1 MAYAQHAG
9 LANPSCQLYM
19 LFYYIG
25 PALAGFTLRCGG
37 RNDGGCDGGRSR
49 HRGSGTRTISSSTKN
64 YYDYGATTSTS
75 QNMEKDILDG
85 NNCCIDVKDVVV
97 LDVDDTVDIDEDDDE
112 RLWPSRP
119 LVIKASLIALFDIFA
134 QSMVYTGKC
143 AYIVVAA
150 PNVPLKNGR

>member
-97 LDVDDTVDIDEDDDE
+97 LDVDDTVDDE
-112 RLWPSRP
+112 RFWPSRP